1 MLFEII
7 KKYVPYLQ
15 ENNNKE
21 PFTYLYENIEKPKIK
36 IQQKPIL
43 LNYTDNANDVVLTSV
58 LMWNLQCT
66 KEYAENLLY
75 TLSKQNLD
83 FKNNLVNIIL
93 TNKEKRELEQ
103 VTFQFQIPI
112 SFSILTHLTR
122 HRMHSLLIPDFV
134 PIWDLENY
142 IIPDSIKKRA
152 KNKYEQIF
160 KNNLNI
166 YNEFKNFNI
175 AEEEL
180 IYFYLGGHMCNV
192 FTTMNASTLQ
202 WICRLRCC
210 NKAQWQ
216 IRQIAKEMVNQVKEV
231 APLIAKGLGP
241 ACQTDRICYE
251 GKESCMKENKDS
263 KIIIM

>member
-7 KKYVPYLQ
+7 KKYVPYLLDIIQTQ

-43 LNYTDNANDVVLTSV
+43 LNYTDNADDVVLTLA

-83 FKNNLVNIIL
+83 FKNNLMNIIL

-142 IIPDSIKKRA
+142 IIPD
-152 KNKYEQIF
+152 
-160 KNNLNI
+160 
-166 YNEFKNFNI
+166 
-175 AEEEL
+175 
-180 IYFYLGGHMCNV
+180 
-192 FTTMNASTLQ
+192 
-202 WICRLRCC
+202 
-210 NKAQWQ
+210 
-216 IRQIAKEMVNQVKEV
+216 
-231 APLIAKGLGP
+231 
-241 ACQTDRICYE
+241 
-251 GKESCMKENKDS
+251 
-263 KIIIM
+263 